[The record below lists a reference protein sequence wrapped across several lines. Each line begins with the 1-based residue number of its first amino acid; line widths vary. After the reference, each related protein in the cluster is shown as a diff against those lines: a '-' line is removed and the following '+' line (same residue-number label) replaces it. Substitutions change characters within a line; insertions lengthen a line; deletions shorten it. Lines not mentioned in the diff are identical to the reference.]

1 MITNMLS
8 YNRKKV
14 LILYEVEFYYD
25 KHGKSEIVD
34 YLDSLKVKSKTSK
47 TDRINRE
54 KILAYIGALQKYG
67 TRIGK
72 PYVKHI
78 NDEIWELRPLNN
90 RIFFFYWKNNRFVL
104 LHHFIKKTQK
114 TPVKEIIKAQNN
126 LKDFLE
132 RNDNI

>member
-1 MITNMLS
+1 M
-8 YNRKKV
+8 
-14 LILYEVEFYYD
+14 YEVEFYYD

-72 PYVKHI
+72 LYVKHI

>member
-1 MITNMLS
+1 MLS
-8 YNRKKV
+8 YNRKQV
-14 LILYEVEFYYD
+14 VFLYEVEFYYD
-25 KHGKSEIVD
+25 KHGKSEIVE
-34 YLDSLKVKSKTSK
+34 YLDRLNDRAKTSK

-54 KILAYIGALQKYG
+54 KILTYIGALQKYG

-78 NDEIWELRPLNN
+78 DDELWELRPLGN
-90 RIFFFYWKNNRFVL
+90 RIFFFYWKEDRFVL

-114 TPVKEIIKAQNN
+114 TPPKEIAKARNN

-132 RNDNI
+132 RND

>member
-1 MITNMLS
+1 MLS

-132 RNDNI
+132 RNDSI

>member
-1 MITNMLS
+1 M
-8 YNRKKV
+8 
-14 LILYEVEFYYD
+14 YEVEFYYD